1 MLVGKDHMLLGK
13 DHAGGEESCAVR
25 KYHHGGKGSCG
36 WWKMLIIGNSD
47 FSHKKHCFLHK
58 TGPHVSVRNIDC
70 GKLYN
75 FSPPT

>member
-13 DHAGGEESCAVR
+13 DHAGGEESCVGG

-36 WWKMLIIGNSD
+36 WWKMLIIANSE
-47 FSHKKHCFLHK
+47 FSHEKYRFLHK
-58 TGPHVSVRNIDC
+58 TGPHVSVRNINC
-70 GKLYN
+70 SKLSN

>member
-13 DHAGGEESCAVR
+13 DHAGGEESCVGG

-36 WWKMLIIGNSD
+36 WRKMLIIANSY
-47 FSHKKHCFLHK
+47 SPTEKRFLHK
-58 TGPHVSVRNIDC
+58 TGPHVSVRNINC
-70 GKLYN
+70 SKLSN